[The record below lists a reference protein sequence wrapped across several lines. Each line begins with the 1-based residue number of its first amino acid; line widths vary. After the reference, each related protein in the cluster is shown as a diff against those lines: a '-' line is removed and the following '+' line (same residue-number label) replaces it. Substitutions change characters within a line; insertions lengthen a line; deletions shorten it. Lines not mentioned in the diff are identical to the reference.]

1 MLILFFPKT
10 DEVSPSAT
18 FPHSVSLA
26 CTLLSA
32 KGVGNCMTQKKR
44 CCISSALIYTWLL
57 TLAKFAGGEAKYLK
71 LLEDFWPEF
80 YSWMQAADAVSVREI
95 VDELDA
101 ELGPILFPPQ
111 VCNML
116 YSFIHF

>member
-1 MLILFFPKT
+1 
-10 DEVSPSAT
+10 
-18 FPHSVSLA
+18 
-26 CTLLSA
+26 
-32 KGVGNCMTQKKR
+32 MTQSKR
-44 CCISSALIYTWLL
+44 CCIPSASIDTWLL

-95 VDELDA
+95 VDELDT

-111 VCNML
+111 VCSML
-116 YSFIHF
+116 YSFIHSFSGHWPTMTI